1 MCWFPYTM
9 LLALPSRFPCLKIF
23 EELLLCSRHVLRLGG
38 QRILLPWD
46 VKKTKTNKT
55 EIPSLLSLFLRRRIR
70 RFKWR
75 SHFAAS
81 NIATRAVVMEHL
93 PMQLAR
99 QEQLAL
105 LIEAAFHEKQR
116 IRGENF
122 FPAPFAPK
130 DDSHI
135 RISRSFSF
143 LLQLHYPRALC
154 SSMLELLS

>member
-1 MCWFPYTM
+1 M
-9 LLALPSRFPCLKIF
+9 LHSGLMN
-23 EELLLCSRHVLRLGG
+23 
-38 QRILLPWD
+38 Q
-46 VKKTKTNKT
+46 
-55 EIPSLLSLFLRRRIR
+55 IPSLLSLFLRRRIR

-99 QEQLAL
+99 QEPLAL

-154 SSMLELLS
+154 SSMLELLSSICFGSDVLSRLSINLAVSSLLRTSSPRSVSYTHLTLPTKRIV

>member
-1 MCWFPYTM
+1 
-9 LLALPSRFPCLKIF
+9 
-23 EELLLCSRHVLRLGG
+23 
-38 QRILLPWD
+38 
-46 VKKTKTNKT
+46 
-55 EIPSLLSLFLRRRIR
+55 
-70 RFKWR
+70 
-75 SHFAAS
+75 
-81 NIATRAVVMEHL
+81 MEHL